1 MGALNDDGGLAA
13 RRYAAAAL
21 IRILDDGMS
30 LNEALAG
37 QQRRHDLAPRDKR
50 LAERMA
56 RTALRRLGQIDA
68 AIARF
73 LSRDLPAKAKLARA
87 ALRVGAV
94 QLMFLRVPDHAAIST
109 AVEIVKRER
118 RARALAGLV
127 NAVLR
132 RIASRR
138 GAILDAQDAYRL
150 NVPAW
155 IRGRWESAWGEE
167 TARAMAAALLEE
179 PPLDVAL
186 RDPATAAHWAAR
198 LNAMELPSGALRLPG
213 DAGAPDALP
222 GFAEGAW
229 WVQDAAA
236 QLPARLLGAVA
247 GRRVLDLCAA
257 PGGKTAQLAAAGA
270 RVTALDISAR
280 RLSRLREN
288 LARLKLDAEV
298 MQADA
303 LDWKPEAPFDAVL
316 LDAPC
321 TATGTARRHPDV
333 LHRKSERQLGELMRL
348 QAAMLD
354 QAIGLLKPGGA
365 LVYAVCSTLPEEGEA
380 QIAALLARRDDVAP
394 SPISPGEIGGQHWFI
409 TQRGGLRTL
418 PHMAIGP
425 ARGLDGFFAARLVKK
440 S

>member
-1 MGALNDDGGLAA
+1 MSDDGGLAA
-13 RRYAAAAL
+13 RRFAAAAL
-21 IRILDDGMS
+21 IRILDDGAT

-37 QQRRHDLAPRDKR
+37 LQRRHDLAPHDKR

-109 AVEIVKRER
+109 AVEIVKRDR

-132 RIASRR
+132 RIASQRD
-138 GAILDAQDAYRL
+138 AILDDQDAYRL

-155 IRGRWESAWGEE
+155 IRGRWEAAWGEE
-167 TARAMAAALLEE
+167 TARAMAAALLAE

-186 RDPATAAHWAAR
+186 RDPASAAHWAAR
-198 LNAMELPSGALRLPG
+198 LNATLLPTGALRLPG

-222 GFAEGAW
+222 GFAKGAW

-236 QLPARLLGAVA
+236 QLPVKLLGDVA

-280 RLSRLREN
+280 RLTRLREN
-288 LARLKLDAEV
+288 LARLRLDAEIV
-298 MQADA
+298 QADA
-303 LDWKPEAPFDAVL
+303 LGWKPDAPFDAVL

-333 LHRKSERQLGELMRL
+333 LHRKSERQLRELTRL

-354 QAIGLLKPGGA
+354 HAIGLVKPGGA
-365 LVYAVCSTLPEEGEA
+365 LVYAVCSVLPDEGEV
-380 QIAALLARRDDVAP
+380 QIAALLERRDDVML
-394 SPISPGEIGGQHWFI
+394 SPISSEEVGGQHWFI
-409 TQRGGLRTL
+409 TQRGALRTL
-418 PHMAIGP
+418 PHMAIGA
-425 ARGLDGFFAARLVKK
+425 ARGLDGFFAARLVRK
-440 S
+440 